1 MASVSVAVAQEWT
14 DLSDAPRSFA
24 VAGVSAD
31 AFVKMNWADWRFVLR
46 LISVRMLE
54 QALEH
59 PPLNPVRSRTLATS
73 ESIVKTVVCLKL
85 TALQSIPADRRFV
98 FCC

>member
-1 MASVSVAVAQEWT
+1 MIPETSGVFFGAICGSRAIPLVSVSVAVGQEWT

-31 AFVKMNWADWRFVLR
+31 AFVKINWADWRFVLR

-59 PPLNPVRSRTLATS
+59 PL
-73 ESIVKTVVCLKL
+73 
-85 TALQSIPADRRFV
+85 
-98 FCC
+98 